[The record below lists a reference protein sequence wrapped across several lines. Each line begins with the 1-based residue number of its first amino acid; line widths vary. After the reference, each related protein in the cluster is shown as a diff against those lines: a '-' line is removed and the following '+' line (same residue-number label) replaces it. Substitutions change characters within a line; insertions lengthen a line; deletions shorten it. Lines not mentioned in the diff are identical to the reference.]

1 MLQRI
6 TLLFI
11 LLLPGLLLAAE
22 PVKVVFHIN
31 EAEKLPLLV
40 NNTIN
45 LKTDMGKNV
54 IIEVVVN
61 GPAITRLASFSNTG
75 ESLQKMLDAGIE
87 IGGCSK
93 AIRGS
98 QLDPAKLYPG
108 IHIIEE
114 GGITRIVER
123 QQQGYLYLK
132 M

>member
-6 TLLFI
+6 ILLAV
-11 LLLPGLLLAAE
+11 LLLPGMLLADE
-22 PVKVVFHIN
+22 PVRVVFHIN

-45 LKTDMGKNV
+45 LKKDLGKNV

-75 ESLQKMLDAGIE
+75 ESLQRMLDEGVE
-87 IGGCSK
+87 IGGCSN

-98 QLDPAKLYPG
+98 QLDPSRLYPG
-108 IHIIEE
+108 VRIIEE
-114 GGITRIVER
+114 GGVARLVQR
-123 QQQGYLYLK
+123 QQQGYIYLK

>member
-1 MLQRI
+1 MLHSI
-6 TLLFI
+6 ALLIVF
-11 LLLPGLLLAAE
+11 LLPVQVLAAE

-45 LKTDMGKNV
+45 LKTDLGKNV

-75 ESLQKMLDAGIE
+75 DSLQKMLDAGVE

-114 GGITRIVER
+114 GGITRIVQR
-123 QQQGYLYLK
+123 QQQGYIYLK